1 MKTAPDS
8 STDSNAEACE
18 ASFVCR
24 SALDEI
30 LRQGAQQMLASAI
43 ELEVQQRIAENA
55 ACLDQNGRRLVVRNG
70 RLPQRQIQT
79 ATGPMEVQQPRV
91 NDRRDGKRFVSS
103 ILPPYARRSP
113 SLDCLIPLLY
123 LKGVS
128 TSAMPEALEPLLG
141 EGAKGLSA
149 SNVSRLAESWI
160 ADFETWNARD
170 LSGKNYVYLWADGVY
185 FNVRLSDDRPCML
198 VVVGSLPDGTKEV
211 VGILDGERESK
222 LSWKGLLL
230 DLKKRGMTEAPKLAV
245 GDGALGFWAALEE
258 VYPGTRHQRCWVHKT
273 ANPASAGDK
282 LPKKLQSEAK
292 SRIHEIYLA
301 RTRKDAEEAFDAFLD
316 LYGAKYPKACACLAK
331 DRDALMTFYGF
342 PAEHWAHLRTTNP
355 IESTFATVRHRH
367 RQTKGNG
374 SRNATMA
381 MVFKL
386 MMSAEKHWRRLNGY
400 RLLDRVIEGIIFI
413 DGIDPEK
420 AAKED
425 AA

>member
-1 MKTAPDS
+1 MK
-8 STDSNAEACE
+8 STPSPSTESNSEACE

-30 LRQGAQQMLASAI
+30 LRSGAQQMLASAI
-43 ELEVQQRIAENA
+43 ELEVQQYIAENA
-55 ACLDQNGRRLVVRNG
+55 ACLDEAGRRLVVRNG
-70 RLPQRQIQT
+70 RLPQRQVHT
-79 ATGPMEVQQPRV
+79 AAGPMEVRQPRV
-91 NDRRDGKRFVSS
+91 NDRREGERFASS
-103 ILPPYARRSP
+103 ILPPYARRSR
-113 SLDCLIPLLY
+113 SLDCLIPLLH

-128 TSAMPEALEPLLG
+128 TNAMPEALEPLLG

-160 ADFETWNARD
+160 ADFETWNERD

-222 LSWKGLLL
+222 LSWTGLLL
-230 DLKKRGMTEAPKLAV
+230 DLRKRGMAEAPKLAV
-245 GDGALGFWAALEE
+245 GDGALGFWSAIEE
-258 VYPGTRHQRCWVHKT
+258 VFPGARHQRCWVHKT
-273 ANPASAGDK
+273 ANVLDK

-301 RTRKDAEEAFDAFLD
+301 RTRKDAEEAFDAFLEI
-316 LYGAKYPKACACLAK
+316 YQAKYPKACNCLSK
-331 DRDALMTFYGF
+331 DREVLMTFYDF

-374 SRNATMA
+374 SRQATLA

-386 MMSAEKHWRRLNGY
+386 MMSAQKHWRRLNGY
-400 RLLDRVIEGIIFI
+400 ALLDKVVAGVIFN

-420 AAKED
+420 AAKKE

>member
-1 MKTAPDS
+1 MKSTPDS
-8 STDSNAEACE
+8 STESKSEACE

-30 LRQGAQQMLASAI
+30 LRRGAQQMLASAI
-43 ELEVQQRIAENA
+43 ELEVQQYVAENA
-55 ACLDQNGRRLVVRNG
+55 ACLDKEGRRLVTRNG
-70 RLPQRQIQT
+70 RLPLRRIQT
-79 ATGPMEVQQPRV
+79 GSGPVEVQQPRV
-91 NDRRDGKRFVSS
+91 NDRREGKRFASS

-128 TSAMPEALEPLLG
+128 TNAMPEALEPLLG

-149 SNVSRLAESWI
+149 SNISRLAESWM
-160 ADFETWNARD
+160 ADFESWNARD
-170 LSGKNYVYLWADGVY
+170 LSGRNYVYLWADGVY

-230 DLKKRGMTEAPKLAV
+230 DLKRRGMTDAPRLAV
-245 GDGALGFWAALEE
+245 GDGALGFWSALEE
-258 VYPGTRHQRCWVHKT
+258 VFPGARHQRCWVHKT
-273 ANPASAGDK
+273 ANVLDK
-282 LPKKLQSEAK
+282 LPRKLQGEAK
-292 SRIHEIYLA
+292 RRIHEIYLA
-301 RTRKDAEEAFDAFLD
+301 RTRKDAEEAFDAFLK
-316 LYGAKYPKACACLAK
+316 LYKAKYPKACDCLSK
-331 DRDALMTFYGF
+331 DRDVLMTFYDF

-374 SRNATMA
+374 SRNATIA

-386 MMSAEKHWRRLNGY
+386 MMSAQNHWRKLNGY
-400 RLLDRVIEGIIFI
+400 ALLDKVIAGIIFV
-413 DGIDPEK
+413 DGIDPEE
-420 AAKED
+420 AAKKE

>member
-1 MKTAPDS
+1 MKSAPS
-8 STDSNAEACE
+8 PTTDSNSEACE

-30 LRQGAQQMLASAI
+30 LRSGAQQMLASAI
-43 ELEVQQRIAENA
+43 ELEVQQYIAENA
-55 ACLDQNGRRLVVRNG
+55 ACLDERGRRLVVRNG
-70 RLPQRQIQT
+70 RLPRRRIQT
-79 ATGPMEVQQPRV
+79 AAGPMEVQQPRV
-91 NDRRDGKRFVSS
+91 NDRREGKRFVSS

-128 TSAMPEALEPLLG
+128 TNAMPEALEPILG

-149 SNVSRLAESWI
+149 SNISRLAESWI
-160 ADFETWNARD
+160 DDFQAWNARE

-245 GDGALGFWAALEE
+245 GDGALGFWSALEE
-258 VYPGTRHQRCWVHKT
+258 VFPGSRHQRCWVHKT
-273 ANPASAGDK
+273 ANVLDK

-301 RTRKDAEEAFDAFLD
+301 RTRKDAEEAFDAFLE
-316 LYGAKYPKACACLAK
+316 LYQAKYPKACDCLSK
-331 DRDALMTFYGF
+331 DREVMMAFYDF
-342 PAEHWAHLRTTNP
+342 PAEHWAHLRSTNP

-374 SRNATMA
+374 SRQATIA

-386 MMSAEKHWRRLNGY
+386 LISAEKHWRRLNGY
-400 RLLDRVIEGIIFI
+400 RLLDKVVEGIIFV
-413 DGIDPEK
+413 DGIDPDK
-420 AAKED
+420 AAKEE

>member
-1 MKTAPDS
+1 MRSTPS
-8 STDSNAEACE
+8 PTTDSNSEACE

-30 LRQGAQQMLASAI
+30 VRRGAQQMLAGAI
-43 ELEVQQRIAENA
+43 ELEVQQYIAENA
-55 ACLDQNGRRLVVRNG
+55 ACLDECGRRLVVRNG

-79 ATGPMEVQQPRV
+79 AAGPMEVQQPRV
-91 NDRRDGKRFVSS
+91 NDRREGKRFVSS

-128 TSAMPEALEPLLG
+128 TNAMPEALEPLLG

-149 SNVSRLAESWI
+149 SNISRLAESWI
-160 ADFETWNARD
+160 ADFESWNARD
-170 LSGKNYVYLWADGVY
+170 LSGKNYVYLWADGIY

-230 DLKKRGMTEAPKLAV
+230 DLKRRGMEQAPKLAV
-245 GDGALGFWAALEE
+245 GDGALGFWSALEE
-258 VYPGTRHQRCWVHKT
+258 VFPGARHQRCWVHKT
-273 ANPASAGDK
+273 ANVLDK
-282 LPKKLQSEAK
+282 LPKKLQGEAK

-301 RTRKDAEEAFDAFLD
+301 RTRKEAEEAFDDFLD
-316 LYGAKYPKACACLAK
+316 LYQAKYPKACGCLSR
-331 DRDALMTFYGF
+331 DREVMMTFYDF
-342 PAEHWAHLRTTNP
+342 PAEHWAHLRSTNP

-374 SRNATMA
+374 SRQATIA

-386 MMSAEKHWRRLNGY
+386 LISAQTHWRRLNGY
-400 RLLDRVIEGIIFI
+400 LLLDKVIEGIIFI

-420 AAKED
+420 AAKEE